1 MARPNVT
8 SKEMLIEAAKRRIAE
23 RGLENL
29 TLKAVAEDANVTQGT
44 VYYHF
49 RTKEQLVFEVVR
61 DVCCTSWESLRANQK
76 PAAEKMK
83 DGLASAK
90 ARTQEGAYY
99 HQLFLELVVFGFR
112 NERIN
117 KQLGELL
124 DDENTFLA
132 DQLSGLWKRS
142 PVEGVSLKTW
152 SILLNALIDGLA
164 LQSFISSE
172 FSSDEIYQEL
182 ELVLQKL
189 TEDALKQHEK
199 ADQ

>member
-23 RGLENL
+23 HGLENL
-29 TLKAVAEDANVTQGT
+29 TLKEVAEDANVTQGT

-61 DVCCTSWESLRANQK
+61 DVCCTSRESVRANQK
-76 PAAEKMK
+76 PAAENMK

-117 KQLGELL
+117 KQLVELL

-132 DQLSGLWKRS
+132 EQLSALWKRS

-152 SILLNALIDGLA
+152 GILLNALIDGLA

-189 TEDALKQHEK
+189 TENAVKQYEK